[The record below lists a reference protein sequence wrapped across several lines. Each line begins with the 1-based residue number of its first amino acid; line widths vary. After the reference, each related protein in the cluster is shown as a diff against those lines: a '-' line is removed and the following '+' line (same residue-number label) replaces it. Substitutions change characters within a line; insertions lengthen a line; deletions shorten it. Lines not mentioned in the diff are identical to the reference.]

1 MINLSQIDL
10 TDLNQF
16 ADHPVDHINAFVS
29 TFEQAVLQ
37 NGSDS
42 FIPMLTIFKSK
53 SEIAISIQCRPFVDK
68 DDMYKAY
75 AEMLQYYSASDAHS
89 FIIANDVRI
98 STYQQDNPHSKKQDA
113 TDALSLSF
121 VSSDSSGLL
130 TLPYRIV
137 DNQVLWSE
145 KDFTLSNLTEDD
157 PTKTF
162 QGEMVELFYTM
173 SHLDGALFTIPQLL
187 NYLSYKK
194 FQYILPDSSKL
205 NSIKV
210 NL

>member
-16 ADHPVDHINAFVS
+16 VDHPVDHINAFVS

-37 NGSDS
+37 NGPDS
-42 FIPMLTIFKSK
+42 FVPMLSIFKTK
-53 SEIAISIQCRPFVDK
+53 NEMAISIECRPFKDK
-68 DDMYKAY
+68 NDMYKAY
-75 AEMLQYYSASDAHS
+75 AEMLQYFSAADAHS
-89 FIIANDVRI
+89 FIMANDVRM
-98 STYQQDNPHSKKQDA
+98 STYKQDDPHSKKQDA

-137 DNQVLWSE
+137 DNQVLWSQ
-145 KDFTLSNLTEDD
+145 KDFSLTNLTEDD

-173 SHLDGALFTIPQLL
+173 SHLDGPLFTIPQLL